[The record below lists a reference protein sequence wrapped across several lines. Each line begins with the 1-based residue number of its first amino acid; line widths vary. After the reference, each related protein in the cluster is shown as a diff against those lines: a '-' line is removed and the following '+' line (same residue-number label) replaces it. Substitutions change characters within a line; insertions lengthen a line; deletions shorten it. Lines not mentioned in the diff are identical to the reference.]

1 MGCGAS
7 SPTPSNASSAPAA
20 VIGTGAAPRVAP
32 ASPEVEVRTSPG
44 HGGPGPAGSPPT
56 TVKATPVIPVAVPEA
71 RTKTPF
77 SDHAHE
83 ASTATVTGL
92 AWVCGADELRKLSA
106 LEDATS
112 VAQLAGLCGLLR
124 EAAAA
129 PAGSDAPRLALELPV
144 VQRQFGGD
152 VSKALEAAREACR
165 AALELFAEKAI
176 PSPAELADACAVV
189 LSGDAELSR
198 SLLDVLLSLRRSTVL
213 ARVPPARVGAL
224 VGVLGRLPRGT
235 LTSTDRARL
244 VEFCAEQLRGVEA
257 ASPGDVDALAS
268 LRLVPAALAAV
279 EAAAAAPASTQTAP
293 ALSYEG
299 AAKELDALLRSFEG
313 CGWWRAEAAASF
325 ARQALAAASSDY
337 DPLQNALGRAKAL
350 GRVVYKL
357 YRAGKVV
364 FDGVSSFGVTTAM
377 ELVAAAKEA
386 AGSVDGAG
394 VLEDVREFWADL
406 RQLVGAD
413 DLQGKKCWYRRA
425 RLVAALAEGG
435 HLAELEA
442 ELEAGALAEA
452 AARPEAAAALCAA
465 LFAVAEA
472 DGGAGRWRAGPS
484 SGWSGS
490 RRRRRRR
497 SAAGCG
503 GRRASSDG
511 RRRPREP
518 RGAARRQ
525 RGGAAAA
532 AAALQRMRAGGGAA
546 GRAADASAEKYL
558 GVPAAEEA
566 RPAPRFPKA
575 LGAIAAPR
583 GSRGPHP
590 APRASFPP
598 RPSLAGLAQY
608 AKTEVGDKD
617 AAQALAL
624 YVHPKATTD
633 AARRNVVDLAGH
645 VAAFLR
651 RHLPARGG
659 AESAGAAPAALAAAG
674 ARVLLIAGEPGSSK
688 STFLA
693 FLHRRACE
701 QWAGADGRPP
711 AGDDRLPVTCLLRLS
726 NLTRERAASGL
737 RAEAARV
744 LGLPEADLSTL
755 RDSRGLVLL
764 LDAYDELETG
774 AARPPALWSGN
785 ELGKWASAVVITCR
799 SAYLAAQPDYPSLFA
814 LGGDRGALEEICT
827 HPFDAGQVKD
837 YIHKYIG
844 LYGPS
849 AAEGL
854 RDPDCT
860 WTVEEYAARIAQ
872 VPGTATLIEN
882 PFTLTMVVKS
892 LPKILKSRE
901 AAHSENPP
909 AKAAA
914 TYLLTIRELY
924 QQFVELWFKRQ
935 WEEKLTLKE
944 TGDMKDW
951 TLSDFQEYSR
961 GYCKDLADAMF
972 RAAVSEV
979 LCPPK
984 KAKGAQYVP
993 RGAKAADATAAAP
1006 AEGAQGADR
1015 DLRLCIELLTD
1026 TSDPVLA
1033 FCRDNCPLRV
1043 ARAADGGTAVRFL
1056 HKTLLE
1062 YFVAEGAYAEGAN
1075 AFRSAIEGE
1084 AAPQEERARPQAKL
1098 QALRRVQSIADGSA
1112 AVVRANPSLL
1122 HLRLL
1127 TKEPKILQFIAD
1139 CCTTDIDYRNN
1150 LLELIERSRR
1160 EDATP
1165 GDITASANAMTIL
1178 NRAGY
1183 SFAGSSLRR
1192 VRVPGADLQ
1201 RLEAVEADLRGADL
1215 TGCSLLDANL
1225 ARADLRGAV
1234 LTDCS
1239 VTLNPALRGHEGF
1252 VRAVAITRDGKRA
1265 VSGSA
1270 DKTLRVWDLESGAE
1284 LRRFAGHEIGVTS
1297 VAISPDGKRAVSGSA
1312 DKTLRVW
1319 DLESGEELR
1328 RLAGHEGQVNS
1339 VAISLDGKRAVSGSD
1354 DKTLR
1359 VWDLESGAELRR
1371 LAGHE
1376 KAVHSVAILPDGK
1389 RAVSGGA
1396 DQTLRVWDLESG
1408 AELRRLAGHNDSVT
1422 SVAISPD
1429 GKRAVSGSFDE
1440 TLRVWDLESGAE
1452 LRRLGI
1458 AVQGYLAAVW
1468 SVAISPDGKLAVSGS
1483 NDNTLRVWD
1492 LESGAELRRLPGHGR
1507 LDGKRAVS
1515 GSFDETLRVWD
1526 LESGAELRRLAGH
1539 EAEVNSVAISLDG
1552 KRAVS
1557 GSGDNTL
1564 RVWDLESGAE
1574 LRRLAGHESGVTSVA
1589 ISPDG
1594 KRAVSGSEDNTL
1606 RVWDLESGAELRRLA
1621 GHDGWVT
1628 SVAISADGKRAVS
1641 GSHYKTLRVWDLESG
1656 MRTKLRCL
1664 GGHEDQL
1671 TSVAISPDGK
1681 RAVSGSRDRTMR
1693 VWDLESGV
1701 ELRHLKGHKFW
1712 AQSVAISLDGKR
1724 AVSGGA
1730 DQTLRVWDLEGGAE
1744 LRCLAGHKETV
1755 TSVAISPDG
1764 KFAVSGGDDKTL
1776 RVWDLESGAELR
1788 CLAGHE
1794 HEVKSVATSL
1804 DGKRAV
1810 SGSHD
1815 NMLRVWDL
1823 SSGAELARTE
1833 FPRPST
1839 YDQVEFKLV
1848 FSKDAA
1854 ALRIHSRTGEGA
1866 AYVWRWQSAVL
1877 TRVDKEQGLQS
1888 EESGGSEWAER
1899 ENGDREPTAS
1909 SIAVAEGALGGRGLI
1924 AVGRPDGTITVST
1937 LPHVFCARRIGT
1949 NRAQEFRGCKYDG
1962 ATVMSGKLA
1971 LLLEQE
1977 GGVRLEAG
1985 EGGAGEGGGEGP
1997 EPAVRLWLPV
2007 KDE

>member
-1 MGCGAS
+1 MAGN
-7 SPTPSNASSAPAA
+7 PSTTVSAAPAIPAA
-20 VIGTGAAPRVAP
+20 VA
-32 ASPEVEVRTSPG
+32 
-44 HGGPGPAGSPPT
+44 
-56 TVKATPVIPVAVPEA
+56 EA
-71 RTKTPF
+71 RTRTPF
-77 SDHAHE
+77 SAHAHE

-92 AWVCGADELRKLSA
+92 AWVCGADELRRLSA

-129 PAGSDAPRLALELPV
+129 PAGPDAPRLALELPV

-224 VGVLGRLPRGT
+224 AGVLGRLPRGT

-244 VEFCAEQLRGVEA
+244 LRGVGA

-279 EAAAAAPASTQTAP
+279 EARGSGAGFDSDGAGAE
-293 ALSYEG
+293 LRG
-299 AAKELDALLRSFEG
+299 AAKELDALLRGFEG

-442 ELEAGALAEA
+442 EL
-452 AARPEAAAALCAA
+452 P
-465 LFAVAEA
+465 
-472 DGGAGRWRAGPS
+472 
-484 SGWSGS
+484 
-490 RRRRRRR
+490 
-497 SAAGCG
+497 
-503 GRRASSDG
+503 AS
-511 RRRPREP
+511 P
-518 RGAARRQ
+518 
-525 RGGAAAA
+525 
-532 AAALQRMRAGGGAA
+532 LT
-546 GRAADASAEKYL
+546 
-558 GVPAAEEA
+558 
-566 RPAPRFPKA
+566 
-575 LGAIAAPR
+575 
-583 GSRGPHP
+583 RGPG
-590 APRASFPP
+590 A
-598 RPSLAGLAQY
+598 
-608 AKTEVGDKD
+608 
-617 AAQALAL
+617 
-624 YVHPKATTD
+624 ATTD

-645 VAAFLR
+645 VDAFLR
-651 RHLPARGG
+651 RRLPARGG
-659 AESAGAAPAALAAAG
+659 AGSADTAPAAPAGG

-693 FLHRRACE
+693 HLHRRACE

-711 AGDDRLPVTCLLRLS
+711 AGDDDRLPVTCLLRLS
-726 NLTRERAASGL
+726 NITRERAASGL
-737 RAEAARV
+737 RAEAAGV
-744 LGLPEADLSTL
+744 LGLPEADLPTL

-774 AARPPALWSGN
+774 VGRPPALWNGN
-785 ELGKWASAVVITCR
+785 ELGKWASAVVVTCR
-799 SAYLAAQPDYPSLFA
+799 SAYLAAQPDYPALFA
-814 LGGDRGALEEICT
+814 PGGDRGALEEVCT
-827 HPFDAGQVKD
+827 HPFDSEQVGV
-837 YIHKYIG
+837 YVSKYVG
-844 LYGPS
+844 MYGPT
-849 AAEGL
+849 ALEGS
-854 RDPDCT
+854 RDLDCT
-860 WTVEEYAARIAQ
+860 WTAEEYAARIAQ

-901 AAHSENPP
+901 AAHSENAP

-914 TYLLTIRELY
+914 SYLLTIRELY

-935 WEEKLTLKE
+935 WDKSTLAAKE
-944 TGDMKDW
+944 TGDLKDW

-993 RGAKAADATAAAP
+993 RSAKAADATSMAAVP
-1006 AEGAQGADR
+1006 AEGAQGA
-1015 DLRLCIELLTD
+1015 DLRLCIELLTY

-1062 YFVAEGAYAEGAN
+1062 YFVAEGAYADGAN

-1084 AAPQEERARPQAKL
+1084 VGAAPHEERARPHAKL
-1098 QALRRVQSIADGSA
+1098 QALRRAQSIADGSA
-1112 AVVRANPSLL
+1112 AVMRADPSLL

-1127 TKEPKILQFIAD
+1127 TKEPKILQFLAD
-1139 CCTTDIDYRNN
+1139 CCTADVDYRDK
-1150 LLELIERSRR
+1150 LLELMERSRR

-1201 RLEAVEADLRGADL
+1201 RLEAAGADLRGADL

-1225 ARADLRGAV
+1225 AGADLRGAV
-1234 LTDCS
+1234 LMDCS
-1239 VTLNPALRGHEGF
+1239 VTLNPALRGHEDY
-1252 VRAVAITRDGKRA
+1252 VNAVAITRDGKRA
-1265 VSGSA
+1265 VSGSGDSTLRVWDLESGVELRRLA
-1270 DKTLRVWDLESGAE
+1270 GHEDGVSSVAILPDGKRAVSGGSDKRLRVWDLESGAE
-1284 LRRFAGHEIGVTS
+1284 LRCLAGHEGSVSS
-1297 VAISPDGKRAVSGSA
+1297 VAILPDGKRAVSGS
-1312 DKTLRVW
+1312 
-1319 DLESGEELR
+1319 S
-1328 RLAGHEGQVNS
+1328 
-1339 VAISLDGKRAVSGSD
+1339 

-1376 KAVHSVAILPDGK
+1376 G
-1389 RAVSGGA
+1389 R
-1396 DQTLRVWDLESG
+1396 
-1408 AELRRLAGHNDSVT
+1408 VT

-1429 GKRAVSGSFDE
+1429 GKRAVSGSGDS
-1440 TLRVWDLESGAE
+1440 TLRMWDLESGAE
-1452 LRRLGI
+1452 LRCLEGHEDRVI
-1458 AVQGYLAAVW
+1458 
-1468 SVAISPDGKLAVSGS
+1468 SVAISPDGKRALSGS
-1483 NDNTLRVWD
+1483 WDKTLRMWD
-1492 LESGAELRRLPGHGR
+1492 LESGEELRCLAGHERDVGAVAISP
-1507 LDGKRAVS
+1507 DGKRAVS
-1515 GSFDETLRVWD
+1515 GSGDSTLRVWD

-1539 EAEVNSVAISLDG
+1539 ERDVGAVAISPDG

-1557 GSGDNTL
+1557 GSEDTTLRVWDLESGEELRCLAGHERDVGAVAISPDGKRAVSGSEDTTL

-1574 LRRLAGHESGVTSVA
+1574 LRRLAGHEGGVTSVA

-1594 KRAVSGSEDNTL
+1594 KRAVSGGE
-1606 RVWDLESGAELRRLA
+1606 
-1621 GHDGWVT
+1621 
-1628 SVAISADGKRAVS
+1628 
-1641 GSHYKTLRVWDLESG
+1641 
-1656 MRTKLRCL
+1656 
-1664 GGHEDQL
+1664 
-1671 TSVAISPDGK
+1671 
-1681 RAVSGSRDRTMR
+1681 
-1693 VWDLESGV
+1693 
-1701 ELRHLKGHKFW
+1701 
-1712 AQSVAISLDGKR
+1712 
-1724 AVSGGA
+1724 
-1730 DQTLRVWDLEGGAE
+1730 
-1744 LRCLAGHKETV
+1744 
-1755 TSVAISPDG
+1755 
-1764 KFAVSGGDDKTL
+1764 DKTL

-1788 CLAGHE
+1788 CLEGHE
-1794 HEVKSVATSL
+1794 DRVISVAISPDGKRAVSGGEDTTLRVWDLESGAEL
-1804 DGKRAV
+1804 RCLEGHEDRVISVAFSPDGKRAVSGREANTLQLRLWDLESGAKLRRLTGHECPVNSVAISPDGKRAV
-1810 SGSHD
+1810 SGSDDDTVRLWDLESGAELRCLAGHGHFAFSLAILPDGKRTVSGGHD
-1815 NMLRVWDL
+1815 RTLRLWDLESGAELRCLAGHEDAIRSVSISPDGKRAVSGSEDTTLRVWDL
-1823 SSGAELARTE
+1823 ESGAELARTK
-1833 FPRPST
+1833 FPPPKIYT
-1839 YDQVEFKLV
+1839 QFEFKLA

-1854 ALRIHSRTGEGA
+1854 ALRIRPRIGEEA
-1866 AYVWRWQSAVL
+1866 APAYVWRWQSAETVDREENL
-1877 TRVDKEQGLQS
+1877 QFEESDGSESDGSNEVDKEHGLQS
-1888 EESGGSEWAER
+1888 GKSDGSEWEPFR
-1899 ENGDREPTAS
+1899 RIMNLPLLLNGFEFESPSFT
-1909 SIAVAEGALGGRGLI
+1909 VAEGALGGRGLI
-1924 AVGRPDGTITVST
+1924 AVGRPDGTINVST
-1937 LPHVFCARRIGT
+1937 LPRVFCARRIGT
-1949 NRAQEFRGCKYDG
+1949 KRAQEFRGCKYDG
-1962 ATVMSGKLA
+1962 ATVMSAKLA

-1985 EGGAGEGGGEGP
+1985 EGGAGEGDGEAP
-1997 EPAVRLWLPV
+1997 EPAVRLWLPGG
-2007 KDE
+2007 DE